1 MVCEQGRVHRG
12 PQGDLDAI
20 FFDLDGTLIDSRA
33 GTIRTIQHVLNSI
46 GVSPALADG
55 PTAIDAPTIPEIF
68 MSMLDDEA
76 LVEVAVKRYRKR
88 HAEVGLYECRLY
100 DGVSETLGRLSGR
113 GIRLFVA
120 TSRLQVF
127 AERIIDHLGLSAYFD
142 GVFGTSPSNDRES
155 KGDLLRRAL
164 RAVDMDP
171 NTSAM
176 VGDRAFDMQ
185 GATENGM
192 RALGVLYGYGSREE
206 LDAAGA
212 QLLVSRPGEII
223 DILAA

>member
-1 MVCEQGRVHRG
+1 MGFSVR
-12 PQGDLDAI
+12 PPA
-20 FFDLDGTLIDSRA
+20 TTARA
-33 GTIRTIQHVLNSI
+33 R
-46 GVSPALADG
+46 
-55 PTAIDAPTIPEIF
+55 
-68 MSMLDDEA
+68 
-76 LVEVAVKRYRKR
+76 
-88 HAEVGLYECRLY
+88 
-100 DGVSETLGRLSGR
+100 
-113 GIRLFVA
+113 
-120 TSRLQVF
+120 
-127 AERIIDHLGLSAYFD
+127 
-142 GVFGTSPSNDRES
+142 
-155 KGDLLRRAL
+155 GDLLRRAL